1 MLPGEILNGHIY
13 AVTTKPFWF
22 EPYVAVET
30 KVGLRMLPAEMYLPD
45 ISSDGPYEINDDVI
59 HSAMTSGMVFDDED
73 VFSLWSER
81 LLAEQLTR
89 INMDGDSW
97 TEMIN
102 TATQEAIMSA
112 GSQSPGE
119 QISKWLKTDS
129 DWQGS
134 SASVLYDGI
143 GNMSGAFVT
152 LFTANPYKLMVL
164 LKWLQVPDHII
175 KNATGIENN

>member
-1 MLPGEILNGHIY
+1 MLSSEILSGHIY

-30 KVGLRMLPAEMYLPD
+30 KVGLRMLPAEMYLSD
-45 ISSDGPYEINDDVI
+45 ISSDGPHDISEDVM
-59 HSAMTSGMVFDDED
+59 HSAITSGMVFEDED
-73 VFSLWSER
+73 IFSLWSER
-81 LLAEQLTR
+81 LLAEHLTK
-89 INMDGDSW
+89 IDLDGSIW
-97 TEMIN
+97 EETVN
-102 TATQEAIMSA
+102 TAIQEAVLIANSDTP
-112 GSQSPGE
+112 SE
-119 QISKWLKTDS
+119 ELSKWLRSNS

-152 LFTANPYKLMVL
+152 LFTGNPYRLMVL

-175 KNATGIENN
+175 QNVTGIESY

>member
-1 MLPGEILNGHIY
+1 MLPTEILNGHIY
-13 AVTTKPFWF
+13 AVTTRPFWF

-30 KVGLRMLPAEMYLPD
+30 KVGLRMLPAEMYLSD
-45 ISSDGPYEINDDVI
+45 ISSDGPHEISEEVV
-59 HSAMTSGMVFDDED
+59 HSAITSGMNFEDED

-81 LLAEQLTR
+81 LLAEHLTR
-89 INMDGDSW
+89 IDLKGSIW
-97 TEMIN
+97 EETVSP
-102 TATQEAIMSA
+102 ATQEAFLIANSDA
-112 GSQSPGE
+112 PGE
-119 QISKWLKTDS
+119 ELSKWLRSNS

-152 LFTANPYKLMVL
+152 LFTANPYRLMVL

-175 KNATGIENN
+175 QNVTGIETH